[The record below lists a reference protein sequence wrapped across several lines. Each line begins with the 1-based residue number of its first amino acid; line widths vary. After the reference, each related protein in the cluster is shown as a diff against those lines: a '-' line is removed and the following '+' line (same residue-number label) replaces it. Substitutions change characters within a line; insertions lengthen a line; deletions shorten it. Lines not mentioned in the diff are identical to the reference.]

1 MPDSTSQIT
10 SIIDLAA
17 RGDSRAA
24 DQLFAL
30 LYDELRAMA
39 NAQMRSEPDGIT
51 LQGTAIVHEAWIK
64 LMGQDDATWTNRKHF
79 FAAASQAM
87 RRLLVDAA
95 RTRQRKKRGGGAVKL
110 ELRDDDRVWQQD
122 QELLDLDEALGL
134 LEEHDAEKAAVVK
147 LRYFAGF
154 TTQQVADH
162 LGISVSTAERYWYF
176 ARAWLRSRM
185 DADDSGDS
193 V

>member
-1 MPDSTSQIT
+1 MSQSITPIT

-17 RGDSRAA
+17 HGDASAA
-24 DQLFAL
+24 DQLFEL
-30 LYDELRAMA
+30 LYTELRTMA
-39 NAQMRSEPDGIT
+39 YAQMQSESEGIT
-51 LQGTAIVHEAWIK
+51 LQGTALVHEAWIK
-64 LMGQDDATWTNRKHF
+64 LMGRTNTSWANRKHF

-95 RTRQRKKRGGGAVKL
+95 RTRRRKKRGGGAAKL

-122 QELLDLDEALGL
+122 QDLLDLDEALAL
-134 LEEHDAEKAAVVK
+134 LEAHDPQKASVVK

-162 LGISVSTAERYWYF
+162 LGISIATTERYWYY

-185 DADDSGDS
+185 DSKE
-193 V
+193 